1 LQLFTNSTFAIVT
14 PVTEKEDPDNDI
26 VGDRAVGAALRQKA
40 DLILTVPFGSVFSGK
55 DENTPEASI
64 IRVTR
69 ITNRRVISPCGRS
82 ANLAD
87 PDMIKFELAEDS
99 KAALDQFAQ
108 IARDFSRQRHDGS
121 IL

>member
-1 LQLFTNSTFAIVT
+1 
-14 PVTEKEDPDNDI
+14 VTEKEDPANDI
-26 VGDRAVGAALRQKA
+26 VGDRAVAAAALRQKA

-55 DENTPEASI
+55 DENTPEALI

-69 ITNRRVISPCGRS
+69 ITNRRVISPCRRS
-82 ANLAD
+82 ANLPD

-108 IARDFSRQRHDGS
+108 ITRDFSRHAA
-121 IL
+121 